1 MNALTDLPKVALSIR
16 QPWAWLIVNG
26 HKDIENRTWAA
37 GLRGPFLIHAGTVM
51 TERDYFAAWD
61 LADDQGI
68 DIPSRDELP
77 RGGIV
82 GVAEI
87 TGLVS
92 AGETASPWFFGP
104 VGFVLA
110 NARSI
115 PFIPC
120 KGRLGFFKPELPSHC
135 NP

>member
-37 GLRGPFLIHAGTVM
+37 GLRGPFLIHAGQRM
-51 TERDYFAAWD
+51 ALDEYRDAV
-61 LADDQGI
+61 LIADDQGI
-68 DIPSRDELP
+68 ELPPFDDLP

-92 AGETASPWFFGP
+92 AEETASPWFFGP
-104 VGFVLA
+104 VGFALA
-110 NARSI
+110 NARPL

-120 KGRLGFFKPELPSHC
+120 KGRLGFFKPELTL
-135 NP
+135 